1 MNTRQLSN
9 STQHGVNF
17 IYAICSEEGETSGRL
32 GRLAGV
38 DSVSKISPEDIWI
51 MRASS
56 GGKIWGHVRFAELG
70 QRLHHFVTASPWAGV

>member
-38 DSVSKISPEDIWI
+38 DSVSKISPNDIWI
-51 MRASS
+51 MRAYS
-56 GGKIWGHVRFAELG
+56 GEKSGDTLGFQNWVRDFSA
-70 QRLHHFVTASPWAGV
+70 TS